1 MEELRERLRANL
13 EAAKV
18 AMEAAAADPFPV
30 TGSGYVREHPGFAV
44 ASRCD
49 DAAVKIARQLRL
61 AGQELPVDVEDP
73 FADLVARRKDV
84 DWQEVHG
91 AGGVP

>member
-1 MEELRERLRANL
+1 MEELQERLKANL
-13 EAAKV
+13 AQAKA

-49 DAAVKIARQLRL
+49 DAPVKIARQLRL
-61 AGQELPVDVEDP
+61 AGEELPANVEDP
-73 FADLVARRKDV
+73 FADLVARRKDAE
-84 DWQEVHG
+84 WREIYGPG
-91 AGGVP
+91 A

>member
-1 MEELRERLRANL
+1 MDELLERLRANL
-13 EAAKV
+13 AQAKA
-18 AMEAAAADPFPV
+18 AMEAAQADPFPV

-61 AGQELPVDVEDP
+61 AGEELPAEVENP
-73 FADLVARRKDV
+73 FDELAARGRPP
-84 DWQEVHG
+84 G
-91 AGGVP
+91 